1 MINHMSLKKFLYLLI
16 FTLIPF
22 SSYADVKQNVLNSA
36 AEKVSNMIPGEGIT
50 EVSLNYNDGDED
62 QINFSILGVRDI
74 EKTDSSNFF
83 TQFSIMNSEV
93 NGTNRIFTNIGLGNR
108 VLTDDKSMM
117 LGANVFFDTDLLEKH
132 KRASLG
138 IEAKAH
144 MLDLNLNFYEALS
157 NTITVDKTDE
167 KVLRG
172 HEFGIASQVPY
183 MPWAKLHYT
192 DYLWEKDQAST
203 DTEGKIYS
211 LEMQVSPSISI
222 EGSLDES
229 GNTGVDDETS
239 FGIAFI
245 YPPKE
250 NEPSAQDGLSKV
262 AFEKRD
268 MSKELSKKVRRNNKI
283 VLETQGTII
292 VTSK

>member
-1 MINHMSLKKFLYLLI
+1 MLKILI
-16 FTLIPF
+16 LTLTFFI
-22 SSYADVKQNVLNSA
+22 STVANADVKGQVLS
-36 AEKVSNMIPGEGIT
+36 KVSEKISNLIPGEGIT
-50 EVSLNYNDGDED
+50 EVSLDYNDGDDD

-74 EKTDSSNFF
+74 EKTNSSNFF
-83 TQFSIMNSEV
+83 TQFSLMNSEV

-108 VLTDDKSMM
+108 VLTDNKSMM
-117 LGANVFFDTDLLEKH
+117 LGTNVFFDTDLLEKH

-167 KVLRG
+167 KVLSG
-172 HEFGIASQVPY
+172 HEFGISSQIPY
-183 MPWAKLHYT
+183 MPWAKVNYT
-192 DYLWEKDQAST
+192 DYLWKKDQASV

-211 LEMQVSPSISI
+211 LEMQLNPSISI
-222 EGSLDES
+222 EGSFDES
-229 GNTGVDDETS
+229 GNTGVDDESSISLTYV
-239 FGIAFI
+239 
-245 YPPKE
+245 YPPVE
-250 NEPSAQDGLSKV
+250 NGPTAKDGLSKS

>member
-1 MINHMSLKKFLYLLI
+1 MIMKVLVIILSLFI
-16 FTLIPF
+16 TTVAN
-22 SSYADVKQNVLNSA
+22 ADVASQALN
-36 AEKVSNMIPGEGIT
+36 KVSEKISNLIPGEGIT
-50 EVSLNYNDGDED
+50 EVSLDYNDGDDD

-74 EKTDSSNFF
+74 EKTNSSNFF
-83 TQFSIMNSEV
+83 TQFSLMNSEV

-108 VLTDDKSMM
+108 VLTDNKSMM
-117 LGANVFFDTDLLEKH
+117 LGTNVFFDTDLLEKH

-167 KVLRG
+167 KVLSG
-172 HEFGIASQVPY
+172 HEFGISSQIPY
-183 MPWAKLHYT
+183 MPWAKVNYT
-192 DYLWEKDQAST
+192 DYLWEKDQASV

-239 FGIAFI
+239 FRIAFI

-250 NEPSAQDGLSKV
+250 NEPSAQDGLSNV

>member
-1 MINHMSLKKFLYLLI
+1 MKVLVIILSLFI
-16 FTLIPF
+16 ITVAN
-22 SSYADVKQNVLNSA
+22 ADVASQALN
-36 AEKVSNMIPGEGIT
+36 KVSEKISNLIPGEGIT
-50 EVSLNYNDGDED
+50 EVSLDYNDGDDD

-74 EKTDSSNFF
+74 EKTNSSNFF
-83 TQFSIMNSEV
+83 TQFSLMNSEV

-108 VLTDDKSMM
+108 VLTDNKSMM
-117 LGANVFFDTDLLEKH
+117 LGTNVFFDTDLLEKH

-167 KVLRG
+167 KVLSG
-172 HEFGIASQVPY
+172 HEFGISSQIPY
-183 MPWAKLHYT
+183 MPWAKVNYT
-192 DYLWEKDQAST
+192 DYLWEKDQASV

-239 FGIAFI
+239 FRIAFI

-250 NEPSAQDGLSKV
+250 NEPSAQDGLSNV

>member
-1 MINHMSLKKFLYLLI
+1 MRKIILVILSVLALF
-16 FTLIPF
+16 P
-22 SSYADVKQNVLNSA
+22 SSILADVKQKALDNLG
-36 AEKVSNMIPGEGIT
+36 EKISKIVPGEGIT
-50 EVSLNYNDGDED
+50 EVSLGYNDGDDD

-74 EKTDSSNFF
+74 EKTNSSNFF
-83 TQFSIMNSEV
+83 TQFSLMNSEV

-117 LGANVFFDTDLLEKH
+117 LGTNLFFDTDLLEKH

-167 KVLRG
+167 KVLSG
-172 HEFGIASQVPY
+172 HEFGISSQIPY
-183 MPWAKLHYT
+183 MPWAKVNYT
-192 DYLWEKDQAST
+192 DYLWEKDQASV

-222 EGSLDES
+222 EGSFDES

-239 FGIAFI
+239 FRIAFI

-250 NEPSAQDGLSKV
+250 NEPSAQDGLSNV

>member
-1 MINHMSLKKFLYLLI
+1 MNLKKLLYLLI

-22 SSYADVKQNVLNSA
+22 SSYADVKQNILNSA

-50 EVSLNYNDGDED
+50 EVSLNYNNGDED

-222 EGSLDES
+222 EGSLDKS

>member
-1 MINHMSLKKFLYLLI
+1 MTMKALVIILSLFI
-16 FTLIPF
+16 TTVAN
-22 SSYADVKQNVLNSA
+22 ADVASQALN
-36 AEKVSNMIPGEGIT
+36 KVSEKISNLIPGEGIT
-50 EVSLNYNDGDED
+50 EVSLDYNDGDDD

-74 EKTDSSNFF
+74 EKTNSSNFF
-83 TQFSIMNSEV
+83 TQFSLMNSEV

-108 VLTDDKSMM
+108 VLTDNKSMM
-117 LGANVFFDTDLLEKH
+117 LGTNVFFDTDLLEKH

-167 KVLRG
+167 KVLSG
-172 HEFGIASQVPY
+172 HEFGISSQIPY
-183 MPWAKLHYT
+183 MPWAKVNYT
-192 DYLWEKDQAST
+192 DYLWEKDQASV

-239 FGIAFI
+239 FRIAFI

-250 NEPSAQDGLSKV
+250 NEPSAQDGLSNV

>member
-1 MINHMSLKKFLYLLI
+1 MNLKKLLYLLI

-22 SSYADVKQNVLNSA
+22 SSYADVKQNILNSA
-36 AEKVSNMIPGEGIT
+36 AEKVSKMIPGEGIT

-229 GNTGVDDETS
+229 GNTGVDDEIS
-239 FGIAFI
+239 FGIAFT

>member
-1 MINHMSLKKFLYLLI
+1 MKFFVIILSLFI
-16 FTLIPF
+16 TTVAN
-22 SSYADVKQNVLNSA
+22 ADVASQALN
-36 AEKVSNMIPGEGIT
+36 KVSEKISNLIPGEGIT
-50 EVSLNYNDGDED
+50 EVSLDYNDGDDD

-74 EKTDSSNFF
+74 EKTNSSNFF
-83 TQFSIMNSEV
+83 TQFSLMNSEV

-108 VLTDDKSMM
+108 VLTDNKSMM
-117 LGANVFFDTDLLEKH
+117 LGTNVFFDTDLLEKH

-167 KVLRG
+167 KVLSG
-172 HEFGIASQVPY
+172 HEFGISSQIPY
-183 MPWAKLHYT
+183 MPWAKVNYT
-192 DYLWEKDQAST
+192 DYLWEKDQASV

-239 FGIAFI
+239 FRIAFI

-250 NEPSAQDGLSKV
+250 NEPSAQDGLSNV

>member
-36 AEKVSNMIPGEGIT
+36 AEKISNMIPGEGIT
-50 EVSLNYNDGDED
+50 EVSLDYNDGDED

-83 TQFSIMNSEV
+83 TQFSLMNSEV

-157 NTITVDKTDE
+157 NTVTVDKTDE

>member
-1 MINHMSLKKFLYLLI
+1 MRKIIFFILSVLALYPSFIL
-16 FTLIPF
+16 
-22 SSYADVKQNVLNSA
+22 ADVKQKALDNL
-36 AEKVSNMIPGEGIT
+36 AEKISEIVPGKGIT
-50 EVSLNYNDGDED
+50 EVSLGYNDGDDD

-83 TQFSIMNSEV
+83 TQFSLMNSEV

-117 LGANVFFDTDLLEKH
+117 LGTNVFFDTDLLEKH

-167 KVLRG
+167 KVLSG
-172 HEFGIASQVPY
+172 HEFGISSQIPY
-183 MPWAKLHYT
+183 MPWAKVNYT
-192 DYLWEKDQAST
+192 DYLWEKDQASV

-211 LEMQVSPSISI
+211 LEMQLNPSISI
-222 EGSLDES
+222 EGSFDES
-229 GNTGVDDETS
+229 GNTGVDDESSISLTYV
-239 FGIAFI
+239 
-245 YPPKE
+245 YPPVE
-250 NEPSAQDGLSKV
+250 NGLTAKDGLSKI

>member
-1 MINHMSLKKFLYLLI
+1 MNLKKLSYLLI
-16 FTLIPF
+16 CILIPF
-22 SSYADVKQNVLNSA
+22 SSYADVKQNILNSA

-50 EVSLNYNDGDED
+50 EVSLDYNDGDED

-83 TQFSIMNSEV
+83 TQFSLMNSEV

-157 NTITVDKTDE
+157 NTVTVDKTDE

>member
-1 MINHMSLKKFLYLLI
+1 MNLKKLLYLLI

-22 SSYADVKQNVLNSA
+22 SSYADVKQNILNSA

-117 LGANVFFDTDLLEKH
+117 LGANVFFDTDFLEKH

-211 LEMQVSPSISI
+211 LEIQVSPSISI

-239 FGIAFI
+239 FGIAFT

>member
-1 MINHMSLKKFLYLLI
+1 MKVLVIILSLFI
-16 FTLIPF
+16 TTVAN
-22 SSYADVKQNVLNSA
+22 ADVASQALN
-36 AEKVSNMIPGEGIT
+36 KVSEKISNLIPGEGIT
-50 EVSLNYNDGDED
+50 EVSLDYNDGDDD

-74 EKTDSSNFF
+74 EKTNSSNFF
-83 TQFSIMNSEV
+83 TQFSLMNSEV

-108 VLTDDKSMM
+108 VLTDNKSMM
-117 LGANVFFDTDLLEKH
+117 LGTNLFFDTDLLEKH

-167 KVLRG
+167 KVLSG
-172 HEFGIASQVPY
+172 HEFGISSQIPY
-183 MPWAKLHYT
+183 MPWAKVNYT
-192 DYLWEKDQAST
+192 DYLWEKDQASV

-239 FGIAFI
+239 FRIAFI
-245 YPPKE
+245 YPPEE
-250 NEPSAQDGLSKV
+250 NEPSAQDGLSNV

>member
-1 MINHMSLKKFLYLLI
+1 
-16 FTLIPF
+16 
-22 SSYADVKQNVLNSA
+22 
-36 AEKVSNMIPGEGIT
+36 
-50 EVSLNYNDGDED
+50 
-62 QINFSILGVRDI
+62 
-74 EKTDSSNFF
+74 
-83 TQFSIMNSEV
+83 MNSEV

-108 VLTDDKSMM
+108 VLTDNKSMM
-117 LGANVFFDTDLLEKH
+117 LGTNLFFDTDLFEKH

-167 KVLRG
+167 KVLSG
-172 HEFGIASQVPY
+172 HEFGISSQIPY
-183 MPWAKLHYT
+183 MPWAKVNYT
-192 DYLWEKDQAST
+192 DYLWEKDQASV

-222 EGSLDES
+222 EGSFDES

-239 FGIAFI
+239 FRIAFI

-250 NEPSAQDGLSKV
+250 NEPSAQDGLSNV

>member
-1 MINHMSLKKFLYLLI
+1 MNLKKLSYLLI
-16 FTLIPF
+16 CTLIPF
-22 SSYADVKQNVLNSA
+22 SSYADVKQNILNSA

-50 EVSLNYNDGDED
+50 EVSLDYNDGDED

-83 TQFSIMNSEV
+83 TQFSLMNSEV

-239 FGIAFI
+239 FRIAFI

-250 NEPSAQDGLSKV
+250 NEPSAQDGLSNV

>member
-1 MINHMSLKKFLYLLI
+1 MNLKRLLYLLI
-16 FTLIPF
+16 CTLIPF
-22 SSYADVKQNVLNSA
+22 SSYADVKQNILNSA
-36 AEKVSNMIPGEGIT
+36 AEKVSKMIPGEGIT
-50 EVSLNYNDGDED
+50 EVSLDYNDGDED

-83 TQFSIMNSEV
+83 TQFSLMNSEV

-157 NTITVDKTDE
+157 NTVTVDKTDE

-222 EGSLDES
+222 EGSLDQS

-250 NEPSAQDGLSKV
+250 NEPSAKDGLSKV

>member
-36 AEKVSNMIPGEGIT
+36 AEKISNMIPGEGIT
-50 EVSLNYNDGDED
+50 EVSLDYNDGDED

-83 TQFSIMNSEV
+83 TQFSLMNSEV

-144 MLDLNLNFYEALS
+144 MLDLNLNFYEA
-157 NTITVDKTDE
+157 
-167 KVLRG
+167 
-172 HEFGIASQVPY
+172 
-183 MPWAKLHYT
+183 
-192 DYLWEKDQAST
+192 
-203 DTEGKIYS
+203 
-211 LEMQVSPSISI
+211 
-222 EGSLDES
+222 
-229 GNTGVDDETS
+229 
-239 FGIAFI
+239 
-245 YPPKE
+245 
-250 NEPSAQDGLSKV
+250 
-262 AFEKRD
+262 
-268 MSKELSKKVRRNNKI
+268 
-283 VLETQGTII
+283 
-292 VTSK
+292 

>member
-1 MINHMSLKKFLYLLI
+1 MKVLVIILSLFI
-16 FTLIPF
+16 TTVAN
-22 SSYADVKQNVLNSA
+22 ADVASQALN
-36 AEKVSNMIPGEGIT
+36 KVSEKISNLIPGEGIT
-50 EVSLNYNDGDED
+50 EVSLDYNDGDDD

-74 EKTDSSNFF
+74 EKTNSSNFF
-83 TQFSIMNSEV
+83 TQFSLMNSEV

-108 VLTDDKSMM
+108 VLTDNKSMM
-117 LGANVFFDTDLLEKH
+117 LGTNVFFDTDLLEKH

-167 KVLRG
+167 KVLSG
-172 HEFGIASQVPY
+172 HEFGISSQIPY
-183 MPWAKLHYT
+183 MPWAKVNYT
-192 DYLWEKDQAST
+192 DYLWEKDQASV

-239 FGIAFI
+239 FRIAFI

-250 NEPSAQDGLSKV
+250 NEPSAQDGLSNV

>member
-1 MINHMSLKKFLYLLI
+1 MNLKKLSYLLI
-16 FTLIPF
+16 CTLIPF
-22 SSYADVKQNVLNSA
+22 SSYADVKQNILNSA

-50 EVSLNYNDGDED
+50 EVSLDYNDGDED

-83 TQFSIMNSEV
+83 TQFSLMNSEV

-239 FGIAFI
+239 FGIAFT

-268 MSKELSKKVRRNNKI
+268 MRKELSKKVRRNNKI

>member
-36 AEKVSNMIPGEGIT
+36 AEKISNMIPGEGIT
-50 EVSLNYNDGDED
+50 EVSLDYNDGDED

-83 TQFSIMNSEV
+83 TQFSLMNSEV

-157 NTITVDKTDE
+157 DTVTVDKTDE

-203 DTEGKIYS
+203 DTKGKIYS

>member
-1 MINHMSLKKFLYLLI
+1 MKFFVIILSLFI
-16 FTLIPF
+16 TTVAN
-22 SSYADVKQNVLNSA
+22 ADVASQALN
-36 AEKVSNMIPGEGIT
+36 KVSEKISNLIPGEGIT
-50 EVSLNYNDGDED
+50 EVSLDYNDGDDD

-74 EKTDSSNFF
+74 EKTNSSNFF
-83 TQFSIMNSEV
+83 TQFSLMNSEV

-167 KVLRG
+167 KVLSG
-172 HEFGIASQVPY
+172 HEFGISSQIPY
-183 MPWAKLHYT
+183 MPWAKVNYT
-192 DYLWEKDQAST
+192 DYLWEKDQASV

-211 LEMQVSPSISI
+211 L
-222 EGSLDES
+222 
-229 GNTGVDDETS
+229 
-239 FGIAFI
+239 
-245 YPPKE
+245 
-250 NEPSAQDGLSKV
+250 
-262 AFEKRD
+262 
-268 MSKELSKKVRRNNKI
+268 
-283 VLETQGTII
+283 
-292 VTSK
+292 

>member
-1 MINHMSLKKFLYLLI
+1 MIMKVLVIILSLFI
-16 FTLIPF
+16 TTVAN
-22 SSYADVKQNVLNSA
+22 ADVASQALN
-36 AEKVSNMIPGEGIT
+36 KVSEKISNLIPGEGIT
-50 EVSLNYNDGDED
+50 EVSLDYNDGDDD

-74 EKTDSSNFF
+74 EKTNSSNFF
-83 TQFSIMNSEV
+83 TQFSLMNSEV

-108 VLTDDKSMM
+108 VLTDNKSMM
-117 LGANVFFDTDLLEKH
+117 LGTNLFFDTDLLEKH

-167 KVLRG
+167 KVLSG
-172 HEFGIASQVPY
+172 HEFGISSQIPY
-183 MPWAKLHYT
+183 MPWAKVNYT
-192 DYLWEKDQAST
+192 DYLWEKDQASV

-239 FGIAFI
+239 FRIAFI
-245 YPPKE
+245 YPPEE
-250 NEPSAQDGLSKV
+250 NEPSAQDGLSNV

>member
-1 MINHMSLKKFLYLLI
+1 MNLKKLSYLLI
-16 FTLIPF
+16 CTLIPF
-22 SSYADVKQNVLNSA
+22 SSYADVKQNILNSA

-50 EVSLNYNDGDED
+50 EVSLDYNDGDED

-83 TQFSIMNSEV
+83 TQFSLMNSEV

-157 NTITVDKTDE
+157 NTVTVDKTDE

>member
-1 MINHMSLKKFLYLLI
+1 MNFKKLSYLLI
-16 FTLIPF
+16 CILIPF
-22 SSYADVKQNVLNSA
+22 SSYADVKQNILNSA

-50 EVSLNYNDGDED
+50 EVSLDYNDGDED

-83 TQFSIMNSEV
+83 TQFSLMNSEV

-157 NTITVDKTDE
+157 NTVTVDKTDE

>member
-1 MINHMSLKKFLYLLI
+1 MKVLVIILSLFI
-16 FTLIPF
+16 TTVAN
-22 SSYADVKQNVLNSA
+22 ADVASQALN
-36 AEKVSNMIPGEGIT
+36 KVSEKISNLIPGEGIT
-50 EVSLNYNDGDED
+50 EVSLDYNDGDDD

-74 EKTDSSNFF
+74 EKTNSSNFF
-83 TQFSIMNSEV
+83 TQFSLMNSEV

-108 VLTDDKSMM
+108 VLTDNKSMM
-117 LGANVFFDTDLLEKH
+117 LGTNLFFDTDLFEKH

-167 KVLRG
+167 KVLSG
-172 HEFGIASQVPY
+172 HEFGISSQIPY
-183 MPWAKLHYT
+183 MPWAKVNYT
-192 DYLWEKDQAST
+192 DYLWEKDQASV

-222 EGSLDES
+222 EGSFDES

-239 FGIAFI
+239 FRITFI

-250 NEPSAQDGLSKV
+250 NEPSAQDGLSNV

>member
-1 MINHMSLKKFLYLLI
+1 MKFIKIFLTSLCLI
-16 FTLIPF
+16 ITTVAN
-22 SSYADVKQNVLNSA
+22 ADVASQALN
-36 AEKVSNMIPGEGIT
+36 KVSEKISNLIPGEGIT
-50 EVSLNYNDGDED
+50 EVSLDYNDGDDD

-83 TQFSIMNSEV
+83 TQFSLMNSEV

-108 VLTDDKSMM
+108 VLTDNKSMM
-117 LGANVFFDTDLLEKH
+117 LGTNVFFDTDLLEKH

-167 KVLRG
+167 KVLSG
-172 HEFGIASQVPY
+172 HEFGISSQIPY
-183 MPWAKLHYT
+183 MPWAKVNYT
-192 DYLWEKDQAST
+192 DYLLEKDKASV

-211 LEMQVSPSISI
+211 LEMQLNPSISI
-222 EGSLDES
+222 KGSFDES
-229 GNTGVDDETS
+229 GNTGVDDESSISLTYV
-239 FGIAFI
+239 
-245 YPPKE
+245 YPPVE
-250 NEPSAQDGLSKV
+250 NGPTAKDGLSKS

>member
-1 MINHMSLKKFLYLLI
+1 
-16 FTLIPF
+16 
-22 SSYADVKQNVLNSA
+22 
-36 AEKVSNMIPGEGIT
+36 
-50 EVSLNYNDGDED
+50 
-62 QINFSILGVRDI
+62 
-74 EKTDSSNFF
+74 
-83 TQFSIMNSEV
+83 
-93 NGTNRIFTNIGLGNR
+93 
-108 VLTDDKSMM
+108 
-117 LGANVFFDTDLLEKH
+117 
-132 KRASLG
+132 
-138 IEAKAH
+138 
-144 MLDLNLNFYEALS
+144 
-157 NTITVDKTDE
+157 
-167 KVLRG
+167 
-172 HEFGIASQVPY
+172 

>member
-1 MINHMSLKKFLYLLI
+1 MNLKKLSYLLI
-16 FTLIPF
+16 CTLIPF
-22 SSYADVKQNVLNSA
+22 SSYADVKQNILNSA

-50 EVSLNYNDGDED
+50 EVSLDYNDGDED

-83 TQFSIMNSEV
+83 TQFSLMNSEV

-157 NTITVDKTDE
+157 NTVTVDKTDE

-222 EGSLDES
+222 EGSLDKS

>member
-1 MINHMSLKKFLYLLI
+1 MKVLVIILSLFI
-16 FTLIPF
+16 TTVAN
-22 SSYADVKQNVLNSA
+22 ADVASQALN
-36 AEKVSNMIPGEGIT
+36 KVSEKISNLIPGEGIT
-50 EVSLNYNDGDED
+50 EVSLDYNDGDDD

-74 EKTDSSNFF
+74 EKTNSSNFF
-83 TQFSIMNSEV
+83 TQFSLMNSEV

-138 IEAKAH
+138 MEAIAH

>member
-1 MINHMSLKKFLYLLI
+1 MKVLVIILSLFI
-16 FTLIPF
+16 TTVAN
-22 SSYADVKQNVLNSA
+22 ADVASQALN
-36 AEKVSNMIPGEGIT
+36 KVSEKISNLIPGEGIT
-50 EVSLNYNDGDED
+50 EVSLDYNDGDDD

-74 EKTDSSNFF
+74 EKTNSSNFF
-83 TQFSIMNSEV
+83 TQFSLMNSEV

-108 VLTDDKSMM
+108 VLTDNKSMM
-117 LGANVFFDTDLLEKH
+117 LGTNVFFDTDLLEKH

-167 KVLRG
+167 KVLSG
-172 HEFGIASQVPY
+172 HEFGISSQIPY
-183 MPWAKLHYT
+183 MPWAKVNYT
-192 DYLWEKDQAST
+192 DYLWEKDQASV

-211 LEMQVSPSISI
+211 LEMQLNPSISI
-222 EGSLDES
+222 KGSFDES
-229 GNTGVDDETS
+229 GNTGVDDESSISLTYV
-239 FGIAFI
+239 
-245 YPPKE
+245 YPPVE
-250 NEPSAQDGLSKV
+250 NGPTVKDGLSKS

>member
-1 MINHMSLKKFLYLLI
+1 MLKILI
-16 FTLIPF
+16 LTLTFFI
-22 SSYADVKQNVLNSA
+22 STVANADVKGQVLS
-36 AEKVSNMIPGEGIT
+36 KVSEKISNLIPGEGIT
-50 EVSLNYNDGDED
+50 EVSLDYNDGDDD

-74 EKTDSSNFF
+74 EKTNSSNFF
-83 TQFSIMNSEV
+83 TQFSLMNSEV

-108 VLTDDKSMM
+108 VLTDNKSMM
-117 LGANVFFDTDLLEKH
+117 LGTNLFFDTDLFEKH

-167 KVLRG
+167 KVLSG
-172 HEFGIASQVPY
+172 HEFGISSQIPY
-183 MPWAKLHYT
+183 MPWAKVNYT
-192 DYLWEKDQAST
+192 DYLWEKDQASV

-239 FGIAFI
+239 FRIAFI

-250 NEPSAQDGLSKV
+250 NEPSAQDGLSNV